1 MDTTSTAH
9 ADIHRTMSQGTQ
21 SSSNTSMKSQG
32 DPMDDASVQPFSALP
47 GAQFQDLARKQ
58 PYIPYNANPQRVN
71 FSGYRDPSSRN
82 VSTIPQAPRYDQG
95 YNQPFLKWPPARN
108 EYNLP
113 RPTQGTFERL
123 RISDGNL
130 SIAQAVQPSAPNLPQ
145 LSQAYPAASQPQAIV
160 HASSPQPRQLQYQQP
175 QQQYPL
181 VRVPSEPQEH
191 QPPVSFIRDPSI
203 DAVQINALQA
213 EMPHMFPR
221 TLPPRLTPLEKVR
234 AFFGN
239 DCLLQRQWQRR
250 WLRRYYKRLY

>member
-1 MDTTSTAH
+1 
-9 ADIHRTMSQGTQ
+9 
-21 SSSNTSMKSQG
+21 
-32 DPMDDASVQPFSALP
+32 
-47 GAQFQDLARKQ
+47 
-58 PYIPYNANPQRVN
+58 
-71 FSGYRDPSSRN
+71 
-82 VSTIPQAPRYDQG
+82 
-95 YNQPFLKWPPARN
+95 
-108 EYNLP
+108 
-113 RPTQGTFERL
+113 
-123 RISDGNL
+123 
-130 SIAQAVQPSAPNLPQ
+130 
-145 LSQAYPAASQPQAIV
+145 
-160 HASSPQPRQLQYQQP
+160 LQYQQP

-213 EMPHMFPR
+213 EMPHMLPR